1 MGGGTSEEH
10 EYVDLGLS
18 VLWATTNIGAASET
32 DYGNYYAWGE
42 TETKEAYSWDTYKYG
57 TSQDAL
63 TKYTSTDRLTVL
75 ENSDDAAYVNWGSD
89 WRMPTRSEF
98 NELVKECSRTYTKK
112 GNVNGIL
119 FTSKMDGYTDK
130 SIFLP
135 AAGYYDDSKLTQNSV
150 YAHYWTSTLF
160 DETSS
165 YEFNFYSAPM
175 FISKERYCGLPIR
188 PVRAK

>member
-18 VLWATTNIGAASET
+18 VLWATTNIGAESET

-42 TETKEAYSWDTYKYG
+42 TETKTG
-57 TSQDAL
+57 
-63 TKYTSTDRLTVL
+63 YTSNNYTDPESSSTALDATH
-75 ENSDDAAYVNWGSD
+75 DAATANWGSD
-89 WRMPTRSEF
+89 WRMPTKSEF
-98 NELVKECSRTYTKK
+98 DELVKECSRTYTKK
-112 GNVNGIL
+112 GDVNGIL

-135 AAGYYDDSKLTQNSV
+135 AAGYYDDSKLTENSV

-165 YEFNFYSAPM
+165 YEFNFYSVPM
-175 FISKERYCGLPIR
+175 FISKVRYCGLPIR